1 MGTMQKLLEELRRNR
16 RLQVGLA
23 AIALVILGDRA
34 LAWSDSL
41 DARRQALTQAQIEV
55 ATLKS
60 QARNEP
66 TMQMAMRD
74 IRAAAALADARL
86 WVVSSE
92 AVGQARLRDWLID
105 QIKLAGAGNYTVNVA
120 SPKPVVAAG
129 AEGVASN
136 APSALPSSP
145 ATGGGLFEYG
155 AALTFTLT
163 PESLEKMLTAL
174 EAGDAMSKLE
184 SLSVRRNDRRVELGV
199 RMLMRV
205 KEQAP

>member
-1 MGTMQKLLEELRRNR
+1 MGAMQKLIEELRTNR
-16 RLQVGLA
+16 RLQLGLV
-23 AIALVILGDRA
+23 AIALVVLVDRA

-41 DARRQALTQAQIEV
+41 DARRQALAQVQIEV

-60 QARNEP
+60 QARNEAA
-66 TMQMAMRD
+66 MQTAMRD

-92 AVGQARLRDWLID
+92 AVGQARLRDWLIE

-120 SPKPVVAAG
+120 SPKPVVAAVG
-129 AEGVASN
+129 AELAAATDSSSSAP
-136 APSALPSSP
+136 APS
-145 ATGGGLFEYG
+145 GGLLEYS

-184 SLSVRRNDRRVELGV
+184 SLSVRRNDRRVELAV

-205 KEQAP
+205 KEEAQ